1 MVTPVTRR
9 AGVRA
14 MLDRDEAYDQD
25 PKGEPPISVPRYR
38 RALRAAID
46 VGPELVAEQGMPRS
60 GAEAKAYSAGVRDAL
75 DTVVG
80 AIAQEIEY
88 VPATSPSADEP
99 PRTER

>member
-1 MVTPVTRR
+1 
-9 AGVRA
+9 

-25 PKGEPPISVPRYR
+25 PNGEPPISVLRYR

-46 VGPELVAEQGMPRS
+46 VGPEFVAEQGMPRS

-80 AIAQEIEY
+80 AIARGIER
-88 VPATSPSADEP
+88 VQDPAPPADEP
-99 PRTER
+99 PRTEK

>member
-1 MVTPVTRR
+1 MVTPVAPR

-46 VGPELVAEQGMPRS
+46 VVPELVTGQGMPRP
-60 GAEAKAYSAGVRDAL
+60 AVEVEAYSAGVRDAL

-80 AIAQEIEY
+80 AIAQGIGY
-88 VPATSPSADEP
+88 VGTPDVPVGEPS
-99 PRTER
+99 RTDV

>member
-1 MVTPVTRR
+1 MATPVARR

-46 VGPELVAEQGMPRS
+46 VVPELVTEQGMPRS
-60 GAEAKAYSAGVRDAL
+60 AVEAEAYSAGVRDAL

-80 AIAQEIEY
+80 VIAQEIEY
-88 VPATSPSADEP
+88 VGIPDLSAGEPS
-99 PRTER
+99 RTDA